1 MVEFDWNPDGP
12 TLTCRFSARMDAAT
26 SSADDPTVAA
36 RLGEALAAP
45 RGEDLRVV
53 FDLSGVEFVASA
65 FLRICMTTAK
75 RAGSGR
81 FEVAF
86 ASPQLKKIFNVAG
99 LDGSFLVR

>member
-26 SSADDPTVAA
+26 SAVDDPVVAA
-36 RLGEALAAP
+36 RLEEALAAP
-45 RGEDLRVV
+45 RGDSLHVV
-53 FDLSGVEFVASA
+53 FDLSGVDFVASA
-65 FLRICMTTAK
+65 FLRICMATSK

-99 LDGSFLVR
+99 LDGSFRVR